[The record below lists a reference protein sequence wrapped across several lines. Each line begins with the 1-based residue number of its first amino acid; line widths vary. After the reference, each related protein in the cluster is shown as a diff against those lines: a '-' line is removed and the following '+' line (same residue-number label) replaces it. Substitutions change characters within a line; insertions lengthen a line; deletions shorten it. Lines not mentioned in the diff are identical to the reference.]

1 MIEKD
6 YRPKLD
12 IPKTALR
19 KLWDIIGYTAFLG
32 SLVFLGFV
40 WGELPDEVPAHYNA
54 SGEVYWW
61 GSKYELFILPGIG
74 LFILLLMQLFERH
87 PETHNYPERINE
99 KNARE
104 FYINSRKMINLI
116 KNLCLVIFSLILIE
130 SVSIAMEWTEGS
142 GPWLFIL
149 LTISAF
155 VPIIIGM
162 LKQRKIR

>member
-12 IPKTALR
+12 IPKTASE

-54 SGEVYWW
+54 SGEVDRW

-87 PETHNYPERINE
+87 PETVSYTHLTLPTN
-99 KNARE
+99 RE
-104 FYINSRKMINLI
+104 
-116 KNLCLVIFSLILIE
+116 V
-130 SVSIAMEWTEGS
+130 
-142 GPWLFIL
+142 
-149 LTISAF
+149 
-155 VPIIIGM
+155 
-162 LKQRKIR
+162 